1 MNSTKVITTTK
12 KNSRESCGKAIS
24 GGHLRIRLGKPN
36 LGKLAPPMLDLPM
49 ADSLEASSAWS
60 EVSFVV
66 LLEVL
71 WRVLWEALSA
81 DLMEEFPPCCPLTLI
96 VGCHC

>member
-1 MNSTKVITTTK
+1 MW
-12 KNSRESCGKAIS
+12 KAIS
-24 GGHLRIRLGKPN
+24 GGHLRIRLGKLN
-36 LGKLAPPMLDLPM
+36 LDKLAPPMLDLPM